1 MARLMRMPQ
10 TCVCSMGGNGD
21 HAAGNAVLTWDN
33 GRSVVQELRQEPPR
47 QAERR
52 QQVLASCLVSGGG
65 GSV

>member
-33 GRSVVQELRQEPPR
+33 GRSV
-47 QAERR
+47 AKN
-52 QQVLASCLVSGGG
+52 
-65 GSV
+65 